1 MLRCASADT
10 QAGSDRRTFPAASSI
25 GRGAATERMNATK
38 NRFNFTP
45 AFDREM
51 VKQLAG
57 IVYND
62 WTSKFND

>member
-1 MLRCASADT
+1 
-10 QAGSDRRTFPAASSI
+10 
-25 GRGAATERMNATK
+25 MNATKK